1 MASHNDFGKKGEDAA
16 VDFLKKKGHEILSQN
31 YRFGRAEVD
40 IISKH
45 QDIVVFSEVKART
58 SSKFGYPE
66 EFVGKEKMKLM
77 KQAAEEYMYQN
88 NFDCEVRFDIISVT
102 ASNSELKIHH
112 IEDAFFYD
120 GRDTDY

>member
-1 MASHNDFGKKGEDAA
+1 MASHNDFGKQSEEKAA
-16 VDFLKKKGHEILSQN
+16 AFLTSRGHEILQQN

-40 IISKH
+40 IISRLEGI
-45 QDIVVFSEVKART
+45 IVFTEVKARST
-58 SSKFGYPE
+58 ERFGYPE

-77 KQAAEEYMYQN
+77 KQAAEEFMYRN

-102 ASNSELKIHH
+102 PVKGELKVHH

-120 GRDTDY
+120 GRDSDY